1 MIYIFYYYLISVSI
15 LGYGFLLSRFLNI
28 NYLNFGFL
36 GLIGISFL
44 ITISYSTT
52 LFLVHDYYF
61 NTLVLL
67 LGILFFLFFY
77 EKKDFK
83 SLIQYSVIFT
93 ILIIF
98 ILVAKNHDDF
108 PYYHYPYSH
117 FLTQYEHPIGFGH
130 LNNGFRNPSSLF
142 FLNSLFFLPKIEF
155 YLFNISPVYFLG
167 FSNIILLN
175 LIFSDR
181 NFKENKLINFL
192 SLLSISFINIFFYRL
207 AEHGTDRS
215 GQILIFI
222 IIILIIMV
230 LNLKKKPSS
239 INKIFN
245 LFNLTLILSVI
256 LISLKPFYLI
266 YLPIIF
272 FIFSKKNFR
281 EDFSK
286 ILFSKTA
293 LYSSIFIFF
302 VLFFNFINSGCFIYP
317 AVFTCFE
324 NLYWSFPKE
333 VVNDVNKWYEL
344 WAKAGASPDY
354 IVENQSEYINNFNW
368 INNWIDNYFF
378 NKVSDFILGLT
389 FLTLVFWIY
398 FLYGKKNII
407 NQKKIEFKFIYIYLI
422 LCLIEWFIKHPALR
436 YGGYQLFALLLFLP
450 VAYNFYLKNVS
461 FKEFNKKSWII
472 IFIVLTIFL
481 SRNTIR
487 ITKEN
492 TQYNYNPFVS
502 TKYIYDEKSYNR
514 YIYYVEDNK
523 EKFKKIKIFGKNYL
537 ITK

>member
-142 FLNSLFFLPKIEF
+142 FLNSLFFFPKIEF
-155 YLFNISPVYFLG
+155 YLFNITPVYFLG
-167 FSNIILLN
+167 FSNIILFN
-175 LIFSDR
+175 LIF
-181 NFKENKLINFL
+181 NKKNYKDNKFINFL
-192 SLLSISFINIFFYRL
+192 SILSLSFINIFFYRL

-222 IIILIIMV
+222 IVILIIMI
-230 LNLKKKPSS
+230 LNFKKNSS
-239 INKIFN
+239 KLSNISNF
-245 LFNLTLILSVI
+245 FNLTLILSVL

-266 YLPIIF
+266 YLPIALI
-272 FIFSKKNFR
+272 IFSKKIIRDNF
-281 EDFSK
+281 FKIVLSK
-286 ILFSKTA
+286 SVAYSA
-293 LYSSIFIFF
+293 LFIFLI
-302 VLFFNFINSGCFIYP
+302 LFFNFINSGCLVYP

-333 VVNDVNKWYEL
+333 VINDVNEWYEL
-344 WAKAGASPDY
+344 WSKAGATPNYVVQDQANY
-354 IVENQSEYINNFNW
+354 ISNFNW
-368 INNWIDNYFF
+368 LNNWIENYFF
-378 NKVSDFILGLT
+378 NKVSDLILGIVL
-389 FLTLVFWIY
+389 LNLIFWFY
-398 FLYGKKNII
+398 FLYGSKKII
-407 NQKKIEFKFIYIYLI
+407 NLNKIEFRLIYIYLI
-422 LCLIEWFIKHPALR
+422 LCLIEWFFKHPALR
-436 YGGYQLFALLLFLP
+436 YGGYQLFALLSFIPL
-450 VAYNFYLKNVS
+450 AYIFYLRKISYSDFYKRSCV
-461 FKEFNKKSWII
+461 I
-472 IFIVLTIFL
+472 IFIVLSIFL
-481 SRNTIR
+481 TRNIDR
-487 ITKEN
+487 IIKEHN
-492 TQYNYNPFVS
+492 QYKYNPFIS
-502 TKYIYDEKSYNR
+502 TKYIYDEKFYNR
-514 YIYYVEDNK
+514 YVYYVDMNFDEFK
-523 EKFKKIKIFGKNYL
+523 QVKILGKKFL